1 MTGAEEQMTRDP
13 IIEKPQAQGKRQR
26 LAQGAITAAFWF
38 LFIYLLRP
46 VFTLIAWLVG
56 AVLFSREMVENQ
68 GLHVLGRVLV
78 WYGLV
83 ILIMGLVLRS
93 WAWYNQKRFAGR
105 NKRRSVR
112 HFVPLEEIAAFNR
125 VDPGSLA
132 CWQRAKR
139 LLIRHDPEGR
149 VVEVNPG
156 DFGSSERLSFIEEAS
171 RRAETPS
178 T

>member
-1 MTGAEEQMTRDP
+1 MTGAEEKVTRDP
-13 IIEKPQAQGKRQR
+13 IIEKPQAQAKKQR
-26 LAQGAITAAFWF
+26 LAQGAITATFWF
-38 LFIYLLRP
+38 LFLYLLRP
-46 VFTLIAWLVG
+46 LFTLIAWLVG

-83 ILIMGLVLRS
+83 ILVMGFVLRS

-105 NKRRSVR
+105 NKRRTVP
-112 HFVPLEEIAAFNR
+112 HFVPIEELAAFNR

-132 CWQRAKR
+132 CWQQARR
-139 LLIRHDPEGR
+139 LLIRHDPSGN
-149 VVEVNPG
+149 VVEVCQGN
-156 DFGSSERLSFIEEAS
+156 FGPAEGLSLVEEAG
-171 RRAETPS
+171 RAETPS